1 MKGDAQL
8 LLWALIGTFLFVVI
22 AGWLL
27 MYPAFV
33 LSFHPQSLP
42 NTDISKIPFASW
54 LPSSAVFVEGYMFP
68 CLMDATYK
76 YKVTI
81 ARSDLERFMQHTP
94 DWEEGNL
101 VDDVGDDGGDWLKQ
115 RWPELC
121 MARKCYSY
129 STRTGYGFDAVTVCS
144 DDSDVSTIYIEK
156 EIR

>member
-27 MYPAFV
+27 MYPAFF

-42 NTDISKIPFASW
+42 NTDIAEIPFASW

-68 CLMDATYK
+68 LLMDATYK

-81 ARSDLERFMQHTP
+81 ARSDLDWFMRHTP
-94 DWEEGNL
+94 DWVEGNL
-101 VDDVGDDGGDWLKQ
+101 VADEAGDWLKS
-115 RWPELC
+115 RWPELS
-121 MARKCYSY
+121 MARKCHSY
-129 STRTGYGFDAVTVCS
+129 TTRTGYGRDVVTVCW
-144 DDSDVSTIYIEK
+144 DDSDVSTIYTEK
-156 EIR
+156 EVW